1 MAIYSSIGQSIIELL
16 MVLFV
21 LCALFFAS
29 VEIYNKGS
37 KAIAQWRWSI

>member
-37 KAIAQWRWSI
+37 KAIAQWRWVT